1 MISVKNLNVK
11 LKKDGRYLVKDLNF
25 DLNPKDKVAIIGEEG
40 NGKSTLIKAL
50 MQDSSLNIYCDISGD
65 VIIPKRVGYL
75 PQFLDS
81 KWNGQTIEEFF
92 QKENPQDELDYS
104 DPEIYDK
111 LFLSEKIIKKYKFF
125 NDVDYQQDIS
135 TLSGG
140 EKIKIQ
146 LAKILTKS
154 PELLILDE
162 PTNDIDKATIEWLE
176 NFIKEQ
182 EMPILFVSHD
192 EYLIDSCA
200 NGILHLEQV
209 KSRHEARNTFF
220 RGNFADYIEQRDIGM
235 QKQHQQSRFQHKMWA
250 EMKAR
255 IGSMKANAASNT
267 AYSTARIRQ
276 IKSIEKRLEREKEEM
291 IEDVDVE
298 QAIKI
303 ASKNINPIPSSKK
316 IYKYKGD
323 LKIGNKVLQ
332 NGIDF
337 EVIGPQKIVIVG
349 ANGTGKTT
357 FLRNVY
363 SDLSTRSDIKVGY
376 MPQNYQDLLE
386 KYDNSVEF
394 LQHISPKTSLT
405 EIKTYLGCMKFSNDE
420 MEGDISALSG
430 GQKAKLLITGFVLS
444 GCNVLVL
451 DEPTRNLSPLS
462 SPMVNEMLKNFKGAI
477 ISVSHDRNYINDVCD
492 SYYEF
497 KKKIDLTCKGR
508 KKDNETS
515 IN

>member
-1 MISVKNLNVK
+1 MISIKNLSIK
-11 LKKDGRYLVKDLNF
+11 LKKDGRYLIKDLSF
-25 DLNPKDKVAIIGEEG
+25 DVNPKDKVAIIGEEG
-40 NGKSTLIKAL
+40 NGKSTLIRAL
-50 MQDSSLNIYCDISGD
+50 LKDQSITKYCDISGEI
-65 VIIPKRVGYL
+65 VMPKRIGYL

-92 QKENPQDELDYS
+92 QKTNPQDEIDYADTS
-104 DPEIYDK
+104 IYDR
-111 LFLSEKIIKKYKFF
+111 LYLSEKIIKKYKFF
-125 NDVDYQQDIS
+125 DEVDYQQDVG

-146 LAKILTKS
+146 LAKILTKD

-162 PTNDIDKATIEWLE
+162 PTNDIDKSTIEWLE
-176 NFIKEQ
+176 KFIKEQ
-182 EMPILFVSHD
+182 ELPVLFVSHD
-192 EYLIDSCA
+192 EYLIDSAA
-200 NGILHLEQV
+200 NAILHLEQV

-220 RGNFADYIEQRDIGM
+220 SGTFADYIEQRDIGM

-303 ASKNINPIPSSKK
+303 ASKNITPIPSSKK
-316 IYKYKGD
+316 IYSYQGD
-323 LKIGNKVLQ
+323 LKIGNKTLQ
-332 NGIDF
+332 TGIDF
-337 EVIGPQKIVIVG
+337 EVVGPQKIAIIG
-349 ANGTGKTT
+349 SNGTGKTT
-357 FLRNVY
+357 FLKKVY
-363 SDLSTRSDIKVGY
+363 SDLSSRKDIKVGY
-376 MPQNYQDLLE
+376 MPQNYQDTLE
-386 KYDNSVEF
+386 KFDSSVDF

-420 MEGDISALSG
+420 MEGDISGLSG

-477 ISVSHDRNYINDVCD
+477 ISVSHDRNFITDVCD
-492 SYYEF
+492 SVYEF
-497 KKKIDLTCKGR
+497 KKKIDLTNKGR
-508 KKDNETS
+508 KKGNETP
-515 IN
+515 II